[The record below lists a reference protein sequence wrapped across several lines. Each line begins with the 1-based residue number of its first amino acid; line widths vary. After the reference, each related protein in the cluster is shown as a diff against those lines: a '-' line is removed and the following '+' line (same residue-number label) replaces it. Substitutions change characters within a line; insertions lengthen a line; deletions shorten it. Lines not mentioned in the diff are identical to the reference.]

1 MSEKFA
7 VVVNKANGGIEHV
20 GIVEG
25 MSGLIQLLETTE
37 SAAEEVVKYEIYKKN
52 A

>member
-7 VVVNKANGGIEHV
+7 VVVNKEDSGIEHV

-37 SAAEEVVKYEIYKKN
+37 SADETVVKYEIYKRN
-52 A
+52 V